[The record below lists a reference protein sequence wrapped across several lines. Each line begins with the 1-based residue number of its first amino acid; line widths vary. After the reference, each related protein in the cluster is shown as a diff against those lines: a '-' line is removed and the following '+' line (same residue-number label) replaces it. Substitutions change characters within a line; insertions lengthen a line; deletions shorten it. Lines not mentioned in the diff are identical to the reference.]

1 MRRLFRVVRFSFRVL
16 GIQRNDAGHTVSQS
30 RTFAVCAIDITC
42 SVGDLADKKGF
53 EEKIKMRA
61 SELSKRAGLSVQ
73 QVRHYTRIGLLRP
86 ARNRRNNYHSY
97 READAARLVF
107 IKKAKTLG
115 YTLREIAEIFAESER
130 GKSPCPLVREI
141 LEHRIADNR
150 RKIDDMLE
158 LQKLIESALL
168 TWNKMPDKLPDGDS
182 VCHLIESTG
191 AN

>member
-1 MRRLFRVVRFSFRVL
+1 VDLQRVDARRADFGNRFIAFY
-16 GIQRNDAGHTVSQS
+16 
-30 RTFAVCAIDITC
+30 AIDITC

-61 SELSKRAGLSVQ
+61 IELSKRAGLSVQ
-73 QVRHYTRIGLLRP
+73 QVRYYTRIGLLCP

-115 YTLREIAEIFAESER
+115 YTLREIAKIFAESER

-168 TWNKMPDKLPDGDS
+168 IWNKMPDKMPDGDS
-182 VCHLIESTG
+182 VCHLIESTA